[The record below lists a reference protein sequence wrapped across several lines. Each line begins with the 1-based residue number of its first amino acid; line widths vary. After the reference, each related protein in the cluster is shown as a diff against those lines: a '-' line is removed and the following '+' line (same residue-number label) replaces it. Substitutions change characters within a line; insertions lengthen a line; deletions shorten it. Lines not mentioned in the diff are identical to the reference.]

1 MFTKSS
7 LKKEFE
13 KGWKRQYEVELFR
26 EEGFIRRKCPSCG
39 KHFWTLDP
47 ERGSCGDP
55 PCDNYGFIGNTI
67 TKKAWNY
74 VEMWKEFEKFFVK
87 NGHLAVDRYPVV
99 DRWRPDLFFT
109 IASIQDFQRIDN
121 GRIVMEYPGDPLVV
135 PQMCLRFPDIAN
147 VGVTGRHHTSFIMG
161 GQHSFGKYWKDRCID
176 LNFGFL
182 NGVMG
187 IPREKLVYVE
197 SVWSMPD
204 FSQFGPSLE
213 TISLGLELVN
223 SVFSQYTKVGKSY
236 QELPQ
241 KVIDVGW
248 GHERLVWFSQGTH
261 TGYEAAFGPVIE
273 WVKKEAGLS
282 RSDLFDRYS
291 VLAGSLDVDEV
302 RNLEKTREEIAGKLG
317 VSLKDINEVVEPM
330 QALYAITDHM
340 KTLLFAVTDGMIP
353 SNVGGGYNLRVLLR
367 RCFSFMDEYS
377 FRFDLMRIAEEHSG
391 FLRPLF
397 PELKGGLESLS
408 DIIRIERRR
417 YEATNRK
424 VKSLISK
431 IIEKGRPSE
440 DDLVRLYVSNGV
452 TPELVK
458 KVSGDIG
465 KPVEIP
471 RDFYSKITEKHMSG
485 RKGEEDR
492 FDVSG
497 IVETKMLFYD
507 DPYMKEFDAKV
518 IRVTGDWVILDRTLF
533 YPESGGQPH
542 DMGELDGKDVTE
554 VRKVSGI
561 ILHRVEGNFKAGMKV
576 RGKINWERRYQ
587 LMKMHTGT
595 HLVSGAARKLLGKH
609 VWQAGAQKGIETS
622 RIDLTHFEPFS
633 TKDLERIERLA
644 NEMVMK
650 SVRVEKRL
658 MDRKEAEGKYGFVLY
673 QGGASPGERVR
684 VVKIPENGG
693 VFDVEACG
701 GTHLDNTEEVGR
713 IKILRSERVQ
723 DGVNR
728 ITFTAGETVG
738 RMETEERGIYDEM
751 IKGISKIAGVEKTGD
766 VSRELRECSELFSV
780 PSEQLP
786 RTVRKFAGEIHH
798 NSESLGRKVKRESF
812 GSLKEAC
819 EHLFG
824 IWKSQR
830 KEIDKMRGEKAG
842 DLAVEFIKKAK
853 GGRIFETV
861 DMDREEMIKLADSV
875 INKDPKITIILVN
888 KQGIVIGMSRTRD
901 VTKEIKR
908 FCEKH
913 GGSGGGK
920 GHLAQGKLDFSKLSK
935 G

>member
-13 KGWKRQYEVELFR
+13 KDWKGQYEVELFR
-26 EEGFIRRKCPSCG
+26 KEGFIRKKCPSCG

-47 ERGSCGDP
+47 ERKLCGDP
-55 PCDNYGFIGNTI
+55 PCENYGFIGKSI
-67 TKKAWNY
+67 SKKEWDY
-74 VEMWKEFEKFFVK
+74 VGMWKDFERFFVK

-161 GQHSFGKYWKDRCID
+161 GQHSFGKYWKDRCTD

-187 IPREKLVYVE
+187 IPKEKLTYIE

-213 TISLGLELVN
+213 TISMGLELVN
-223 SVFSQYTKVGKSY
+223 SVFSQYTRMGKTY
-236 QELPQ
+236 RELPQ

-261 TGYEAAFGPVIE
+261 TGYEAAFGPVIK
-273 WVKKEAGLS
+273 WVKKKTGFRET
-282 RSDLFDRYS
+282 DLFDRYS
-291 VLAGSLDVDEV
+291 VLAGGLDVDEV
-302 RNLEKTREEIAGKLG
+302 RNLGKVRKEIASRLN
-317 VSLKDINEVVEPM
+317 VSVKDINEVVEPM

-367 RCFSFMDEYS
+367 RAFSFMDEYG
-377 FRFDLMRIAEEHSG
+377 FGFDLIKIAEEHSK
-391 FLRPLF
+391 FLHPLF
-397 PELKGGLESLS
+397 PELREGIDSL
-408 DIIRIERRR
+408 DKIIRIERRR
-417 YEATNRK
+417 YENTRK
-424 VKSLISK
+424 KAKTLISK
-431 IIEKGRPSE
+431 IIEKGKPSE
-440 DDLVRLYVSNGV
+440 QELTRLYVSNGV
-452 TPELVK
+452 TPELVR
-458 KVSGDIG
+458 KVSQEMG

-471 RDFYSKITEKHMSG
+471 NEFYSKITGNHMSE
-485 RKGEEDR
+485 KGKGKEE

-497 IVETKMLFYD
+497 IEETRMLFYD
-507 DPYMKEFDAKV
+507 NLYMKEFEAKV
-518 IRVTGDWVILDRTLF
+518 LKTYGEWVVLDKTLF
-533 YPESGGQPH
+533 YPEGGGQPY
-542 DMGELDGKDVTE
+542 DMGEIGGRE
-554 VRKVSGI
+554 VREVKKVSGV
-561 ILHRVEGNFKAGMKV
+561 ILHRVKGKFSAGMEV
-576 RGKINWERRYQ
+576 EGKINWERRYQ

-595 HLVSGAARKLLGKH
+595 HLVSGAARKLLGNH
-609 VWQAGAQKGIETS
+609 VWQAGAQKDLEVS

-633 TKDLERIERLA
+633 TKDLEKIEKLA
-644 NEMVMK
+644 NEMIRK
-650 SVRVEKRL
+650 SVSIEKRL
-658 MDRKEAEGKYGFVLY
+658 MDRKDAEGKYGFVLY
-673 QGGASPGERVR
+673 QGGASPGKMVR

-693 VFDVEACG
+693 IFDVEACG
-701 GTHLDNTEEVGR
+701 GTHLDNTKEVDR
-713 IKILRSERVQ
+713 IKILRSERIQ

-728 ITFTAGETVG
+728 IMFTAGETVSE
-738 RMETEERGIYDEM
+738 MEAKEKGIYDEM
-751 IKGISKIAGVEKTGD
+751 VKGMERVAGVRKTGN
-766 VSRELRECSELFSV
+766 VPKELRGCSDLFSV
-780 PSEQLP
+780 PFDQLP
-786 RTVRKFAGEIHH
+786 KTVRKFAGEIRQD
-798 NSESLGRKVKRESF
+798 SERIGREVKKETF
-812 GSLKEAC
+812 GSLREAC
-819 EHLFG
+819 EYLFNV
-824 IWKSQR
+824 WKSQR
-830 KEIDKMRGEKAG
+830 KEVKKSRKEMAG
-842 DLAVEFIKKAK
+842 DLSGEFIKKAK
-853 GGRIFETV
+853 KERIFETV
-861 DMDREEMIKLADSV
+861 DMNRKEMIRLEDSV

-888 KQGIVIGMSRTRD
+888 MEGIVVGMSKKTD
-901 VTKEIKR
+901 IVKEIR
-908 FCEKH
+908 ELCRKH